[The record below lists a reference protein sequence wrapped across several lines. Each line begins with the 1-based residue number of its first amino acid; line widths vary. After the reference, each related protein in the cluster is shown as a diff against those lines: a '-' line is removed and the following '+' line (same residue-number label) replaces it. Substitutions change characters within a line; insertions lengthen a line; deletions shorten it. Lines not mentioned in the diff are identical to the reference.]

1 MSSRP
6 PFHRIAGFMNNQYLI
21 LEPGELTLV
30 DTGMPGNHK
39 KILETMA
46 RLGYAPQDL
55 RRILITH
62 SDSDHYGALKALL
75 AATGARACAGALEA
89 EAIRRGASS
98 RPVEPKGLLRP
109 IFALFGRMFRAEP
122 AAVDE
127 ILEPGQVLPLL
138 GGLQVLD
145 SAGHT
150 PGHLSFFSPA
160 TGVLFAGDSITVH
173 GRKLETAMAG
183 TTWDRDRAQR
193 SYEMELALQP
203 RYVCAGHG
211 YWEKE

>member
-1 MSSRP
+1 MPSDL
-6 PFHRIAGFMNNQYLI
+6 PFPRIAGFMNNQYLI
-21 LEPGELTLV
+21 LEPGDLTLV

-39 KILETMA
+39 KILETLA
-46 RLGYAPQDL
+46 RLGHPPQDL

-62 SDSDHYGALKALL
+62 SDADHYGALKALL
-75 AATGARACAGALEA
+75 AATGARAYAGALEA
-89 EAIRRGASS
+89 EAIRRGTSS

-122 AAVDE
+122 APVDE
-127 ILEPGQVLPLL
+127 VLAPGQVLPLL

-160 TGVLFAGDSITVH
+160 TGILFAGDSITVH
-173 GRKLETAMAG
+173 GRELRTAMAG
-183 TTWDRDRAQR
+183 TTWDREAAQR
-193 SYEMELALQP
+193 SYEMQVALQP
-203 RYVCAGHG
+203 RVVCAGHG
-211 YWEKE
+211 YWEA